1 MQIIDFVSSASLFA
15 SIQEDLSSYDANNQL
30 DPGRWHAWVKKIVSD
45 LGVAAY
51 EYKHALVWI
60 KDYHGPLECD
70 FQILDSA
77 FWVRDDCCNGTI
89 PPTGPIQFQGKS
101 IIWDDTETACAQ
113 QEPACGGCG
122 TCDQCNFRTCE
133 LSTFNQVTVREYVQG
148 LPYTYNVPLEYPLR
162 VNQRVSKGWCLPH
175 SICFGSTAMNE
186 ITINNGEIFTN
197 FVDGIVLLN
206 YYTLPVDENGL
217 PMIPNVPKIQLAI
230 DQYIRWKAFE
240 NLWINND
247 DMASQAKM
255 VYYKTEFQTN
265 SYPDAEYWVKLTSFN
280 AMIDISKNNRRRYN
294 WAQMVRK

>member
-1 MQIIDFVSSASLFA
+1 
-15 SIQEDLSSYDANNQL
+15 
-30 DPGRWHAWVKKIVSD
+30 
-45 LGVAAY
+45 
-51 EYKHALVWI
+51 
-60 KDYHGPLECD
+60 
-70 FQILDSA
+70 
-77 FWVRDDCCNGTI
+77 
-89 PPTGPIQFQGKS
+89 
-101 IIWDDTETACAQ
+101 
-113 QEPACGGCG
+113 
-122 TCDQCNFRTCE
+122 
-133 LSTFNQVTVREYVQG
+133 
-148 LPYTYNVPLEYPLR
+148 
-162 VNQRVSKGWCLPH
+162 
-175 SICFGSTAMNE
+175 MNE

-265 SYPDAEYWVKLTSFN
+265 SYPDAEYWVKLTSFD